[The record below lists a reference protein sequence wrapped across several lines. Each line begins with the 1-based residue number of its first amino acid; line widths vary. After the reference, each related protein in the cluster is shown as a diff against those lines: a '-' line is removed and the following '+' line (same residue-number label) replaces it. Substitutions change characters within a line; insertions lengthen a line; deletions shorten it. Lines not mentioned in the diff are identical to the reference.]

1 MLDLGC
7 ESDDRIVK
15 GNGLNMIE
23 WFVLN
28 GGLLAAAYLLGSIPT
43 GYAIGRW
50 FYGIDI
56 REQGSG
62 STGATNVLRTCGKGP
77 ALAVLLVDI
86 LKGSAAIAMIF
97 AAYSLPGVRQIAFG
111 AGIQNPDA
119 LAYWVAT
126 LSGLAAVVGHTTS
139 LWIGFKGGK
148 SVATSL
154 GILFALNWGLALA
167 TLAVFA
173 VVLASSRIVSLGSIA
188 GAIAISA
195 LMIVTGQPLPYQL
208 FAVAAGAYVIWR
220 HRTNIERLLQGKEPR
235 IGQKLSVETQ

>member
-1 MLDLGC
+1 MQIQSSKLLK
-7 ESDDRIVK
+7 EIR
-15 GNGLNMIE
+15 LNMMK

-28 GGLLAAAYLLGSIPT
+28 GGLLAIAYMLGSIPT

-62 STGATNVLRTCGKGP
+62 STGATNVLRTCGKWP
-77 ALAVLLVDI
+77 AFAVLLVDI
-86 LKGSAAIAMIF
+86 LKGSLAIAMIF
-97 AAYSLPGVRQIAFG
+97 AAYSLPGTRQIAFD
-111 AGIQNPDA
+111 AGIQNLEA
-119 LAYWVAT
+119 LAYWVVI

-154 GILFALNWGLALA
+154 GILFALNWVLALA
-167 TLAVFA
+167 TLTVFV

-188 GAIAISA
+188 GAVAISA
-195 LMIVTGQPLPYQL
+195 LMIITGQPLPYQL